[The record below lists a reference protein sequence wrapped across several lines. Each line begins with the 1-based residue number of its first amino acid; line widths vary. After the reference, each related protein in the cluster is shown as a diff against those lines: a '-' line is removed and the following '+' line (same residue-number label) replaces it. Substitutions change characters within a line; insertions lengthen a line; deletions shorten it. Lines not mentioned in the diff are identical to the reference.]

1 MGSTNPSSTCI
12 KVQRVGLKQLR
23 FKNEELKGEMTPETQ
38 QQVKIFE
45 KYMKN
50 LPLDSFIVTEKNVQT
65 KRKEMEQ
72 GAKILEEREK
82 DYFASHMN
90 QVNISYD

>member
-23 FKNEELKGEMTPETQ
+23 FKNEELKGEMTPETE

-50 LPLDSFIVTEKNVQT
+50 LPLDSFLVTEK
-65 KRKEMEQ
+65 KRSNKKKRD
-72 GAKILEEREK
+72 GARSQ
-82 DYFASHMN
+82 DT
-90 QVNISYD
+90 